1 MQWATSL
8 VFAAITVSGP
18 GALVGGW
25 LRLLRAPTRFGAPV
39 WRSASAFAG
48 LAAASVAFVAT
59 GVAVAYVGLNGGAI
73 GVGVSSWWYPAAFWA
88 CACTIFL
95 AAVGKGPQRW
105 HVAYASVV
113 LLCLWISLQTSM

>member
-1 MQWATSL
+1 MQWTMSL

-25 LRLLRAPTRFGAPV
+25 LRWLRAPSRFEAPV

-48 LAAASVAFVAT
+48 LAAASVAFLAT
-59 GVAVAYVGLNGGAI
+59 GVAVAYVGLSGGATGI
-73 GVGVSSWWYPAAFWA
+73 GVRSWWYPAAFWA
-88 CACTIFL
+88 CALTIFL

-113 LLCLWISLQTSM
+113 L